1 MFNLL
6 TAEKIKMRRSK
17 KLWIALAILFILP
30 VIQVINS
37 QLTVHHGTEL
47 VQVIDTVINGATG
60 ILMMKKNG
68 FTILLVLIVF
78 ISLFIGEEFQNGT
91 IRNTLSLG
99 RSRVHY
105 YVSKFLAA
113 AIFAFVGVLGMT
125 MLGIAS
131 YTVVFGFGE
140 VDGITNYIRYAIQS
154 FSVLYL
160 LILANVSIYVLI
172 SFLTKNSSIS
182 IVWSFLY
189 TIATGFLPEIFQH
202 TENFGH
208 VTFWFTETFLF
219 YFYFVSPADIA
230 EIPRMIVV
238 SIITIVLSSGLGILL
253 FKRTDIK

>member
-1 MFNLL
+1 M
-6 TAEKIKMRRSK
+6 
-17 KLWIALAILFILP
+17 LW
-30 VIQVINS
+30 
-37 QLTVHHGTEL
+37 
-47 VQVIDTVINGATG
+47 
-60 ILMMKKNG
+60 
-68 FTILLVLIVF
+68 
-78 ISLFIGEEFQNGT
+78 
-91 IRNTLSLG
+91 
-99 RSRVHY
+99 
-105 YVSKFLAA
+105 
-113 AIFAFVGVLGMT
+113 
-125 MLGIAS
+125 IAS

-253 FKRTDIK
+253 FKRTDIKWNYITR